1 MQIANPSESDW
12 QLFLDLARQEGW
24 RVPPQELILYRGSL
38 ADCAFVLK
46 DAGTA
51 RGFVT
56 AVAHGKS
63 GWIGN
68 LLVPAECRGRGY
80 GTLLFDHALATL
92 ARRGVGSIWLT
103 ASPLGRPIYE
113 KKGFR
118 GVDGVERWTMRAAGA
133 PVAVDVTAV
142 GLERLLAADALVWG
156 ESRRALLEP
165 LAAAGRVFAS
175 GSTVALLQQAGA
187 MRVIGPWVSP
197 ELCPRENRML
207 LMALLSAAGEGEE
220 LVADVLASSPLKPLL
235 AAAGF
240 TAGGYNDLMVRG
252 ETAGIDLSRLVALAS
267 LGSMG

>member
-1 MQIANPSESDW
+1 MQITHPTESDW

-24 RVPPQELILYRGSL
+24 RVPPQELTLFCGYL

-46 DAGTA
+46 DDGAA

-63 GWIGN
+63 SWIGN

-80 GTLLFDHALATL
+80 GTLLFDHALAAL
-92 ARRGVGSIWLT
+92 AGRGVGSIWLT

-118 GVDGVERWTMRAAGA
+118 GVDGVERWTLRAVGE
-133 PVAVDVTAV
+133 PVGVDVAAV
-142 GLERLLAADALVWG
+142 GAERLLAADALVWR
-156 ESRRALLEP
+156 ESRRSLLDP
-165 LAAAGRVFAS
+165 LAAAGEVFAS
-175 GSTVALLQQAGA
+175 GGTVALLQGGDG

-197 ELCPRENRML
+197 ELCPRENRL
-207 LMALLSAAGEGEE
+207 LLTALLAAAGEGVE

-235 AAAGF
+235 NAAGF
-240 TAGGYNDLMVRG
+240 AGGGRSALMVRG
-252 ETAGIDLSRLVALAS
+252 EVAGIDLSRLVSLAS